1 MVDHYC
7 RLVISTNSTIALGYW
22 STAWSRFYCTLSSV
36 LVEMDVLCYVIH
48 ISVGW
53 FLAQEIIWAEDP
65 DTQFTKKVLVPLIFI
80 SNLCSKLDFSSQNKI
95 KEIYMIEFKRYDHR
109 PVSLLGL
116 GIFHLRRDPSTSE
129 ERAVRVV
136 HTGHILVSYSFGP
149 NSTNIFFSFSF
160 AFSIFVLSLEPFFI
174 KI

>member
-1 MVDHYC
+1 MRWATGLLHGVD
-7 RLVISTNSTIALGYW
+7 SIALLVQFSLKWMFYAMLSILASAG
-22 STAWSRFYCTLSSV
+22 SWSRRLFGPKIQTPSL
-36 LVEMDVLCYVIH
+36 
-48 ISVGW
+48 
-53 FLAQEIIWAEDP
+53 Q
-65 DTQFTKKVLVPLIFI
+65 KKGLVPLIFI

-95 KEIYMIEFKRYDHR
+95 KEIYMIEFKRYR

-149 NSTNIFFSFSF
+149 NSTNIFFLFLLLFQSFS
-160 AFSIFVLSLEPFFI
+160 SL
-174 KI
+174 

>member
-1 MVDHYC
+1 MRWATGLLHGVD
-7 RLVISTNSTIALGYW
+7 SIALLVQFSLKW
-22 STAWSRFYCTLSSV
+22 MFYAMLS
-36 LVEMDVLCYVIH
+36 I
-48 ISVGW
+48 
-53 FLAQEIIWAEDP
+53 LASAGSWPRRLFGPKIQTP
-65 DTQFTKKVLVPLIFI
+65 SLQKKVLVPLIFI

-149 NSTNIFFSFSF
+149 NSTNIFFLFLLLFQS
-160 AFSIFVLSLEPFFI
+160 LSSL
-174 KI
+174 